1 MQNPFST
8 PANQNQRP
16 LQGRLAENIM
26 HFARVLREAGVPV
39 GPGAVIDAL
48 DAAMSGSLRTRDDFY
63 WTLHAVFVKRR
74 DQREVFDQA
83 FHVFWKKPKMLEQ
96 LMQLFF
102 HQIARS
108 APEQAKKA
116 GFRRL
121 AEAMFDKHEA
131 DSRQREKK
139 DDIEVDASFTASADE
154 VLRRKDFEQMT
165 VAEQAQARQAIA
177 RLRLHRT
184 EVMTRRW
191 QKAMQGPAIDMRR
204 TLKGSMR
211 AGGHFIDLERREK
224 QWHEPPL
231 VVLCDISG
239 SCSNYSRMFLHFL
252 HALTND
258 RDRVHVFLF
267 GTRLTNVTR
276 ELKRRDIDEAM
287 AKVSGAVQ
295 DWSGGTRI
303 GTSLKEFNYKW
314 ARRVLTQGAH
324 VMIMTDGLDREGVDT
339 LEHEMQRLRRQTKR
353 IVWLNPLLRYDGFQA
368 LAGGIKAMMPHVDEF
383 RPVHS
388 LDSLRDL
395 AAALAGAPGPEH
407 DPKRWMSAR
416 AVTPAKAGVPLLAS
430 EAGSRPSP
438 G

>member
-1 MQNPFST
+1 MQNPFSS

-16 LQGRLAENIM
+16 LQGKLAENIM
-26 HFARVLREAGVPV
+26 HFARVLREAGIPV

-74 DQREVFDQA
+74 DQRELFDQA

-108 APEQAKKA
+108 APEQAKQA

-131 DSRQREKK
+131 PSRREKK
-139 DDIEVDASFTASADE
+139 DDLEVDASFTSSAE
-154 VLRRKDFEQMT
+154 EMLRRKDFEQMT
-165 VAEQAQARQAIA
+165 VAEQAQAKQAIA
-177 RLRLHRT
+177 RLRLHRS

-204 TLKGSMR
+204 TLKGSLR

-239 SCSNYSRMFLHFL
+239 SCSTYSRMFLHFL

-258 RDRVHVFLF
+258 RDRVSVFLF
-267 GTRLTNVTR
+267 GTRLTNITR

-287 AKVSGAVQ
+287 AKVSSAVQ

-303 GTSLKEFNYKW
+303 GTSLKEFNYRW

-324 VMIMTDGLDREGVDT
+324 VLIMTDGLDREGVDT
-339 LEHEMQRLRRQTKR
+339 LAQEMQRLRRQSKR
-353 IVWLNPLLRYDGFQA
+353 IVWLNPLLRYEGFTA
-368 LAGGIKAMMPHVDEF
+368 LAGGIRAMMPYVDEF

-395 AAALAGAPGPEH
+395 SLALAGAPAAEH
-407 DPKRWMSAR
+407 DPKRWLRGA
-416 AVTPAKAGVPLLAS
+416 LH
-430 EAGSRPSP
+430 
-438 G
+438 